1 MSALRRLLLAAIA
14 ALVIAWAVS
23 ALWPPRASAQSAGST
38 NLLAAPGSWPTTG
51 AASGFT
57 ALALDPTAIYWNP
70 AGLAM
75 QDERSLFVQHGLL
88 PFGTDWDLAAVS
100 YPIPGLGAVGMG
112 VARIGTSDVEA
123 YDENNLPLGTIG
135 FSETSLAAG
144 VARRVFGPLH
154 AGLTFKVVSQSLG
167 DLSAAAPGA
176 DVGLTYR
183 PARFRGGQVGLSL
196 QNVVAGSL
204 DLGGSSEALTRSFRL
219 GVASPEFAFARR
231 ASARLVGD
239 LAREGSSGTKPRLG
253 VEATLQGLGAL
264 RLGVQNGKPVLGLGV
279 NYRRYGVDLSLLQ
292 GEEGASRQFAFR
304 VGFGERVSEYESR
317 RAAQYQRAAEES
329 LQTRTAAAYAADR
342 RRADEA
348 AARGDWET
356 ALVLYE
362 VLHRERPEEK
372 TWEAKAAEARGEIA
386 AAARRSLETEGARQS
401 ASTLALAVRDAL
413 ARGDVEEAAGLL
425 RVLSRQG
432 ADPANAGSA
441 SGAAGAASPESLASL
456 QAAVA
461 SLQSRLV
468 EASLARTDS
477 LRSAGKVLAAV
488 DEAATALRL
497 SPEDPRALEVWASLE
512 NSFGKT
518 AVETRT
524 LTRRIDALGSLSEAS
539 RAFAEGRYTDAAR
552 AVTKAL
558 ASEPQNAE
566 AKAWRERIQRRLSAP
581 KPELDARVKQLY
593 IKGMEAFTAGDYRE
607 ALRHWEQILIIDPL
621 NESARRNVLE
631 ARERMKAEAR
641 R

>member
-1 MSALRRLLLAAIA
+1 MSALRRLLIAAIA
-14 ALVIAWAVS
+14 ALVIAWAV
-23 ALWPPRASAQSAGST
+23 ATLWPSRASAQSAGST
-38 NLLAAPGSWPTTG
+38 NLLAAPASWPTTG

-57 ALALDPTAIYWNP
+57 ALGLDPSAVYWNP

-75 QDERSLFVQHGLL
+75 QDERSLLMQHGLL
-88 PFGTDWDLAAVS
+88 PFGTDWDLAAVA

-112 VARIGTSDVEA
+112 VARVGTSGLEA
-123 YDENNLPLGTIG
+123 YDENNQPLGTIG
-135 FSETSLAAG
+135 FRETSLAAS

-176 DVGLTYR
+176 DLGLTYR
-183 PARFRGGQVGLSL
+183 PARFRGGQIGFAL
-196 QNVVAGSL
+196 QNAVAGSL
-204 DLGGSSEALTRSFRL
+204 DLGGASEPLARSFRF
-219 GVASPEFAFARR
+219 GTASPEFAVARR
-231 ASARLVGD
+231 ASLRLVGD
-239 LAREGSSGTKPRLG
+239 IAHEGSAGTKPRLG

-264 RLGVQNGKPVLGLGV
+264 RAGIQNGKPVLGVGV
-279 NYRRYGVDLSLLQ
+279 NYRRYGLDLSLLQ
-292 GEEGASRQFAFR
+292 GAEGSSQQFAFR
-304 VGFGERVSEYESR
+304 WGFGERVSEYESR

-329 LQTRTAAAYAADR
+329 LQTRTAAAYKADR
-342 RRADEA
+342 QRAEEA
-348 AARGDWET
+348 AARGDWEA

-362 VLHRERPEEK
+362 VLHRARPEEK
-372 TWEAKAAEARGEIA
+372 AWETKAAEARASIA
-386 AAARRSLETEGARQS
+386 AAAQRSLEAEGARQS
-401 ASTLALAVRDAL
+401 ATALAASVRKAL
-413 ARGDVEEAAGLL
+413 VRGDVEEAAGLA
-425 RVLSRQG
+425 RVLARGVSS
-432 ADPANAGSA
+432 GSA
-441 SGAAGAASPESLASL
+441 HTGAASPESVAAL
-456 QAAVA
+456 QADVA
-461 SLQSRLV
+461 ALQSRLLAV
-468 EASLARTDS
+468 SLARADS
-477 LRSAGKVLAAV
+477 LRSAGKVLLAV

-497 SPEDPRALEVWASLE
+497 SPDDPRALELWKSLE
-512 NSFGKT
+512 NTFGKS
-518 AVETRT
+518 AVETRV

-552 AVTKAL
+552 SVEKAL

-593 IKGMEAFTAGDYRE
+593 IKGMEAFTAGDYRA
-607 ALRHWEQILIIDPL
+607 ALHEWEQILVIDPL